1 MSFGLGLVKGLVGG
15 FTRNI
20 QQEQQARATDDQRLA
35 ALEDTLFAA
44 ALDPK
49 KRVPQELGNMLK
61 EAKTALEEREGIDI
75 FGRAGPRLRLD
86 MDKLSNI
93 VNSTDDA
100 KKFYQLGTYQIPIN
114 ADFFDT
120 KAVKGPERATMFFNA
135 FQDYVTKNPSETGNL
150 IEYLMSNNGVLA
162 RQKLSEDHK
171 NFAGFFFKNNLIKVQ
186 SKDGFTTQLIKPDT
200 KGRFSTFYS
209 AFGNVLKNDRN
220 QLNIEIDNAVDKFNQ
235 VDETTLEDTDA
246 SQGMPKNSFVFLND
260 ANKFGIFKF
269 DDEDKFKTLNKMAV
283 DNGFVGKNNV
293 SKFVEAYRVSVS
305 KDKPEITIGD
315 DGNVVLPN
323 KVRNHFPLLFHAIN
337 LRQLGAN
344 KPMSEISNA
353 EKLAMLA
360 YTNKKGLNRPSIIRA
375 IAPLIKLDETDN
387 SFFTGTDGYEVSTTA
402 MNKNDIF
409 KEFVGEDIQKFKDR
423 FKAVT
428 ETKNKINQLLQVV
441 GRTSSASGITNALTR
456 FFGDISFK
464 EGGTI
469 AQLAVLI
476 GGTDT
481 TDKDIS
487 LKRIE
492 QIIKK
497 VRGEGHSIYKDTLN
511 LGLQE
516 SMIIFLAA
524 SMARAVDPSG
534 RLSNQDFEV
543 QMRRLGASGL
553 FMAKETKVVMLKD
566 VQSDFNKKFERI
578 EMINNILTDTV
589 GKGFTKRQVQILMAN
604 EKLNAILDGFTESL
618 DEGETGVRD
627 INEIYK
633 GNKRYVPQLN
643 QQGLPTGKY
652 IDQKDPFGDLIDKS
666 EFGTNI

>member
-35 ALEDTLFAA
+35 ALEDTLFTA

-49 KRVPQELGNMLK
+49 KRVPEELSNMLK
-61 EAKTALEEREGIDI
+61 EARTTLEGREDIDI
-75 FGRAGPRLRLD
+75 LGRAGSRLRLD
-86 MDKLSNI
+86 MDKLSSI
-93 VNSTDDA
+93 VNSTDDT
-100 KKFYQLGTYQIPIN
+100 KRFYELGTYKIPIN
-114 ADFFDT
+114 ADFYDT
-120 KAVKGPERATMFFNA
+120 KAVKGPQRATMFFDA
-135 FQDYVTKNPSETGNL
+135 FKDYITKNPTETSKL
-150 IEYLMSNNGVLA
+150 IDYLETNEGALA
-162 RQKLSEDHK
+162 KQKFTSDHK
-171 NFAGFFFKNNLIKVQ
+171 NFAGFFFKNNLIKVE
-186 SKDGFTTQLIKPDT
+186 SPDGFTTQLIRPDT
-200 KGRFSTFYS
+200 KGRFGTFYN
-209 AFGNVLKNDRN
+209 AFDRVLKNDRN

-235 VDETTLEDTDA
+235 VDETTLDDTDA

-269 DDEDKFKTLNKMAV
+269 DDEDKFKTLNKMAL
-283 DNGFVGKNNV
+283 DNGFDGKNNV

-344 KPMSEISNA
+344 KPMSEINNA

-423 FKAVT
+423 FRAVT

-441 GRTSSASGITNALTR
+441 GRTSSASGISNALTT
-456 FFGDISFK
+456 FFGDISFR

-469 AQLAVLI
+469 AQLATLI

-543 QMRRLGASGL
+543 QMRRLGSSGL
-553 FMAKETKVVMLKD
+553 FMAKERKVVMLKD
-566 VQSDFNKKFERI
+566 VQGDFNKKFERI

-618 DEGETGVRD
+618 DEGGTGVRD
-627 INEIYK
+627 IDEFYK
-633 GNKRYVPQLN
+633 GNRRYVPQLN